1 MANPINEKGLVA
13 DKNGQP
19 LLTNQQTLV
28 ADTAAISTGTL
39 TVTYTSGSAPTA
51 NDALTVADSTTPT
64 VVELLEYCAE
74 LHNLI
79 TELKTDI
86 TNVRT
91 TLLASL
97 DVLEAHGLMADA

>member
-1 MANPINEKGLVA
+1 MANPIPEKALLA
-13 DKNGQP
+13 DKNGKG
-19 LLTNQQTLV
+19 LLSDRQTLV

-39 TVTYTSGSAPTA
+39 TVTYTAGSAPAA
-51 NDALTVADSTTPT
+51 NDALTVANSASPT

-79 TELKTDI
+79 TELKTDV

-91 TLLASL
+91 TLLAAL
-97 DVLEAHGLMADA
+97 DVLEAHGLMSAS

>member
-1 MANPINEKGLVA
+1 MANPAKQNSLLA
-13 DKNGQP
+13 DKDGKA
-19 LLTNQQTLV
+19 LLGSRQTLV

-79 TELKTDI
+79 TELKTDV

-91 TLLASL
+91 TLLAAL
-97 DVLEAHGLMADA
+97 DVIEAHGLMADA